1 MNLECPISRKIAQA
15 ARARFTHYGYCK
27 TTMSEIAQDCN
38 MSPGNI
44 YRYFKAKLDIAE
56 EIAAEHAEQRLDES
70 RKIIRNPSL
79 GAVDRLKTFLFDS
92 LRQTYAVL
100 AEDEKM
106 FEVAQILSQE
116 RPEFAEKQLEKERA
130 LIAEIIAAG
139 NSQGEFNVADVVSAA
154 GAIQSATM
162 KYRYSQLHSHLS
174 LDKLEAELGDVITL
188 LLSGLQCRATGTSRP
203 TV

>member
-1 MNLECPISRKIAQA
+1 MNLDCPISRKIAQA

-56 EIAAEHAEQRLDES
+56 EIAVEHSEQRLEDA
-70 RKIIRNPSL
+70 RKIVRNPSL
-79 GAVDRLKTFLFDS
+79 GAVERLKAFLFES
-92 LRQTYAVL
+92 LRQTYTVL

-106 FEVAQILSQE
+106 FEVAQILNRE
-116 RPEFAEKQLEKERA
+116 RPEFAEKQLEKEKA
-130 LIAEIIAAG
+130 LIAEIISTG
-139 NSQGEFNVADVVSAA
+139 NSQGAFNVADVVSAA
-154 GAIQSATM
+154 GAIQSATI

-174 LDKLEAELGDVITL
+174 LDKLEDELGDVVTL
-188 LLSGLQCRATGTSRP
+188 LLSGLQCKAAKP
-203 TV
+203 TA